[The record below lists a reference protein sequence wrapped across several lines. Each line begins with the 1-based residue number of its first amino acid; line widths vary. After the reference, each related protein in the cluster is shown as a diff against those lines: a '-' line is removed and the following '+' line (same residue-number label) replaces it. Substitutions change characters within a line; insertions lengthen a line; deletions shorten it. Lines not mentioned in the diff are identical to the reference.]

1 MRQKKCRFIMNSMTG
16 TTTIPSRCDATGF
29 VRTREYVAFDL
40 ETTGLRAETDRVV
53 EIGAIRFE
61 RTGRELGR
69 FESLVNPERPMNP
82 AAQAIHGISDLDLA
96 DAPTSAIVLPRF
108 LEFLGDPAETSLL
121 AHNASFDARFLGS
134 ELARVGRTPPAH
146 AVNDTLALARARLPH
161 LPNHRLDTLTQVLN
175 LDRTGA
181 HRALADS
188 LRVKGLWLALR
199 GEEGP
204 SQGLV
209 AYSIS
214 DEKSLG
220 ADAPYGWE
228 SLAVAIRA
236 GQRVRIEYHGGTR
249 GPEPREISP
258 RSFEQRGGIPY
269 VVALCHRDELVKKFR
284 LDRVRWF
291 EVIS

>member
-1 MRQKKCRFIMNSMTG
+1 MLG
-16 TTTIPSRCDATGF
+16 TTTIPARRNATGF

-40 ETTGLRAETDRVV
+40 ETTGLRAGTDRVV
-53 EIGAIRFE
+53 EIGAVRFE
-61 RTGRELGR
+61 VTGRELGR

-96 DAPTSAIVLPRF
+96 DAPTARSVLPRF

-134 ELARVGRTPPAH
+134 ELARLGKSPPAH

-161 LPNHRLDTLTQVLN
+161 LPNHRLDTLTRVLN
-175 LDRTGA
+175 LDREGA

-209 AYSIS
+209 AYSIF
-214 DEKSLG
+214 DENSLNP
-220 ADAPYGWE
+220 DAPFGWE
-228 SLAVAIRA
+228 SLSAAIRA
-236 GQRVRIEYHGGTR
+236 GVRVRIEYDGGTQ
-249 GPEPREISP
+249 GPDPREISP
-258 RSFEQRGGIPY
+258 MSFEQRGGIPY
-269 VVALCHRDELVKKFR
+269 VVAICHVDGIQKKFR